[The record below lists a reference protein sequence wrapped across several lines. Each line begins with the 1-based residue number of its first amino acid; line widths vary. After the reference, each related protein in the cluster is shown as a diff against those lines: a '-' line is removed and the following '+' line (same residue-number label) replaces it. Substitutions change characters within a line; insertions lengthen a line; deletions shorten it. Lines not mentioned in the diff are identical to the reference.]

1 MIDLLPHPD
10 LVLTLVALGF
20 AAGVDLFWVVFL
32 LAVAARVSWL
42 APAPGDLVE
51 MGTVPI
57 LLFSAV
63 LHTAER
69 CAEALPSVALFW
81 HSAQAVARPIAGALL
96 AAAIVPGGVVQATG
110 AAAAGAVLAATGHRV
125 VWGLDLRR
133 WLDGGRSPGPVLAG
147 LAEDVV
153 VAGLV
158 VLVLERPEAGGVLVV
173 LVLGALLLRGRF
185 LLDLSRFGLHLVWG
199 SVQRLTGRWG
209 WRRQDELP
217 AWVRDALERERR
229 PGNRDRAPLRGL
241 PVGVTGSPGH
251 HGFRWGWL
259 AGAPDRTFLVLRERG
274 RARALPVLPG
284 GAPGRSDLF
293 DRLPARAGEA
303 ECELLVA
310 RDGPDVDALA
320 AELASRGRVG
330 A

>member
-1 MIDLLPHPD
+1 MIDILPHPD
-10 LVLTLVALGF
+10 LVLTVVALGF

-51 MGTVPI
+51 MGTIPI
-57 LLFSAV
+57 LLFSGA

-96 AAAIVPGGVVQATG
+96 AAAIVPAGVVQTTG
-110 AAAAGAVLAATGHRV
+110 SAAAGAVLATAGHRM
-125 VWGLDLRR
+125 VWGLDIRR
-133 WLDGGRSPGPVLAG
+133 WLDGGRSPGPVLVG
-147 LAEDVV
+147 LAEDVM

-173 LVLGALLLRGRF
+173 LALGALLLRGRF

-199 SVQRLTGRWG
+199 SVQRLTGRAG
-209 WRRQDELP
+209 WRSQDELP
-217 AWVRDALERERR
+217 AWVRDTLERERP
-229 PGNRDRAPLRGL
+229 PGKRDRVALRGF
-241 PVGVTGSPGH
+241 PVGVSGSPG
-251 HGFRWGWL
+251 GEPFRWGWL
-259 AGAPDRTFLVLRERG
+259 AGEPDRTFLVLRERDG
-274 RARALPVLPG
+274 ARTLPVLPG
-284 GAPGRSDLF
+284 AAPGRGDLF
-293 DRLPARAGEA
+293 DRLPARAGDG

-310 RDGPDVDALA
+310 RDGPDVDALV
-320 AELASRGRVG
+320 AELTPRGG
-330 A
+330 ADA